1 MTYSIVALDPTTGQ
15 LGVAVQ
21 SHFFNV
27 GSVVPAALPGLGA
40 VATQSMPDLQ
50 VKPRALAMLRD
61 GRHPEDIVRELVAD
75 DPDEVWR
82 QFAVVD
88 AQGRAAAHT
97 GASCMREAGHLVG
110 VGYSVQANIMRSVEV
125 WPAMAAAF
133 EASSGEDLAWR
144 LLATLDAAEAAGGD
158 LRGRQSAAILVVPA
172 EGGEVDRLVDLRVED
187 SPEPLVELRRL
198 LALNE
203 AYAFGNAAD
212 AALTV
217 GDLPAAAAGFVRAM
231 EAAPH
236 VVEMRFWAGLSLM
249 DAGEEARGLELLR
262 EAVAAEPVWL
272 ELLRRLRADDA
283 PSAAR
288 AAAALEG

>member
-1 MTYSIVALDPTTGQ
+1 MTYSIVALDPETGR

-27 GSVVPAALPGLGA
+27 GSVVPAALPGIGA
-40 VATQSMPDLQ
+40 VATQSMPNLQ
-50 VKPRALAMLRD
+50 VKPRALALLRQ
-61 GRHPEDIVRELVAD
+61 GTHPADIVRELAAD
-75 DPDEVWR
+75 DPEAEWR

-88 AQGRAAAHT
+88 AEGRAAAHT
-97 GASCMREAGHLVG
+97 GARCMSDAGHLVG
-110 VGYSVQANIMRSVEV
+110 DGYSVQANIMRSPEV

-133 EASSGEDLAWR
+133 EASRGDDLAWR

-172 EGGEVDRLVDLRVED
+172 EGSEVDRLVDLRVED
-187 SPEPLVELRRL
+187 APEPLAELRRL

-212 AALTV
+212 AALTI
-217 GDLPAAAAGFVRAM
+217 GDVPGAAAGFVSAM

-236 VVEMRFWAGLSLM
+236 VVELRFWAGLTLM
-249 DAGEEARGLELLR
+249 DAGDDPRGLALLR
-262 EAVAAEPVWL
+262 QVVAIEPVWL
-272 ELLRRLRADDA
+272 ELLHRLSPEDA

-288 AAAALEG
+288 AVALLTA

>member
-1 MTYSIVALDPTTGQ
+1 MTYSIVALDAETGR

-27 GSVVPAALPGLGA
+27 GSVVPAALPGVGA
-40 VATQSMPDLQ
+40 VATQSMPNLQ
-50 VKPRALAMLRD
+50 VKPRALAMLQQ
-61 GRHPEDIVRELVAD
+61 GRHAEDVVRELAAN
-75 DPDEVWR
+75 DPDAGWR

-88 AQGRAAAHT
+88 AQGRAAAYT
-97 GASCMREAGHLVG
+97 GAKCMADAGHLVG
-110 VGYSVQANIMRSVEV
+110 DGYSVQANIMRSPDV

-133 EASSGEDLAWR
+133 EASRGDDLAWR

-187 SPEPLVELRRL
+187 AIDPLAELRRL

-203 AYAFGNAAD
+203 AYAYGNAAD

-217 GDLPAAAAGFVRAM
+217 GDLDGAARGFVQAM
-231 EAAPH
+231 EAAPQ

-249 DAGEEARGLELLR
+249 DAGEETRGLALLR
-262 EAVAAEPVWL
+262 EAVATEPVWL
-272 ELLRRLRADDA
+272 ELLRRLPAEDA

-288 AAAALEG
+288 AVTLLID

>member
-1 MTYSIVALDPTTGQ
+1 MTYSIVALDQATGR

-27 GSVVPAALPGLGA
+27 GAMVPAALPGVGA
-40 VATQSMPDLQ
+40 VVTQSMPNLQ
-50 VKPRALAMLRD
+50 VKPRALAMLAE
-61 GRHPEDIVRELVAD
+61 GVHPEEVVRRLVAD
-75 DPDEVWR
+75 DPESGYR

-97 GASCMREAGHLVG
+97 GEHCMAEAGQLVG
-110 VGYSVQANIMRSVEV
+110 DGFSVQANIMRSDAV

-133 EASSGEDLAWR
+133 EATRGEDLARR
-144 LLATLDAAEAAGGD
+144 LLAALDAAEAAGGD

-172 EGGEVDRLVDLRVED
+172 EGTEVDRLVDLRVED

-198 LALNE
+198 LDLND
-203 AYAFGNAAD
+203 AYAFGNEAD

-217 GDLPAAAAGFVRAM
+217 GDVAGAARAYVRAM
-231 EAAPH
+231 EAAPE
-236 VVEMRFWAGLSLM
+236 VVEMRFWAGLTLM
-249 DAGEEARGLELLR
+249 DAGDDARGLPLLR
-262 EAVAAEPVWL
+262 EAVAADPAWS
-272 ELLRRLRADDA
+272 ELLRRLELHMS

-288 AAAALEG
+288 AAELLAD

>member
-1 MTYSIVALDPTTGQ
+1 MTYSIVAFDPLTRR

-27 GSVVPAALPGLGA
+27 GSVVPAALPGIGA
-40 VATQSMPDLQ
+40 VATQSMPNLQ
-50 VKPRALAMLRD
+50 VKPRALAMLQE
-61 GRHPEDIVRELVAD
+61 GRHPEDVVRELVAD
-75 DPDEVWR
+75 DPDAAWR

-97 GASCMREAGHLVG
+97 GASCMAEAGHLVG
-110 VGYSVQANIMRSVEV
+110 DGFSVQANIMRSSDV

-133 EASSGEDLAWR
+133 ESSRGEDLAWR

-198 LALNE
+198 LVLNG
-203 AYAFGNAAD
+203 AYAFANAAD

-217 GDLPAAAAGFVRAM
+217 GDVPAAAEGFVRAM
-231 EAAPH
+231 EAAPE

-249 DAGEEARGLELLR
+249 DAGDDARGLDLLR
-262 EAVAAEPVWL
+262 QAVAAEPVWL
-272 ELLRRLRADDA
+272 ELLHRLDPEDN

-288 AAAALEG
+288 ALALLAG